1 MASIRSLPV
10 ELLLKIFE
18 ILAVHWIE
26 ERRDYTRDRH
36 LPSVW
41 LTTRSNS
48 QILTCSLVCK
58 QWSEL
63 SLPYVD
69 WLLRLSTANM
79 DGILSFIRQS
89 PTRRANIKHLFVNF
103 PKSSQES
110 EDVNW
115 AALWDVFSEV
125 LKSVGDQLQTM
136 DVMLWWMKRPA
147 PEARIRLP
155 SNLSHLWVR
164 TSSGMTDPVLQN
176 WFTGLE
182 ECKYLRYLHLRDIY
196 TSLSSPAPFALYELI
211 ISAILP
217 PDPAFFSASART
229 LKSLTAF
236 RSASFDGETYLQFW
250 RAFFPLLHL
259 VKDTLEELD
268 MDGRSEDAWLRHVG
282 EDQLVAPIL
291 PRLMTLKL
299 STDFLGNLVDSFPD
313 LRLSSRLVRLKL
325 KNVPITSTT
334 QDTQVR
340 AREFQCN
347 LQHLQRLTIRGS
359 TEDLSIGMA
368 QLVFDPTLRPQRLMR
383 LDTNVTTFKS
393 SEELKSFLQMTQP
406 RMLDISVEKC
416 FEVLDFLLTSG
427 HTIPDIQEM
436 SIAGRFSSS
445 YFSSSS
451 FTKGSCAAKRLN
463 FGFCI
468 SSSFDSQ
475 GFEPLTAYL
484 SGAAWTDQLETLTF
498 ENLASQRP
506 TVQLD
511 SRPWSDHKTLTERLG
526 SRFELKGLGFCSYEE
541 VMKEAVRRTVENDVS
556 L

>member
-1 MASIRSLPV
+1 MASIKSLPA
-10 ELLLKIFE
+10 ELLLQIFE

-41 LTTRSNS
+41 LITCSNS
-48 QILTCSLVCK
+48 QILPCSLVCK

-63 SLPYVD
+63 SLPYVH

-125 LKSVGDQLQTM
+125 LTSVGDQLLTM

-155 SNLSHLWVR
+155 SNLRRLWVR

-176 WFTGLE
+176 WFT
-182 ECKYLRYLHLRDIY
+182 DIY
-196 TSLSSPAPFALYELI
+196 ASLSSPAPFTLYELI

-217 PDPAFFSASART
+217 PDLAFFSASART

-236 RSASFDGETYLQFW
+236 RSASFDSETYLQFW
-250 RAFFPLLHL
+250 HAFFPLLHL

-268 MDGRSEDAWLRHVG
+268 IDGHSEDVWLRYVG
-282 EDQLVAPIL
+282 
-291 PRLMTLKL
+291 RR
-299 STDFLGNLVDSFPD
+299 STYFLGNQVDSFPD
-313 LRLSSRLVRLKL
+313 LHLSSRLARLKL
-325 KNVPITSTT
+325 KNVPITSMT
-334 QDTQVR
+334 QDTQAR

-347 LQHLQRLTIRGS
+347 FQHLQRLTIRGS

-368 QLVFDPTLRPQRLMR
+368 QLVFDPALRPQRLMR

-393 SEELKSFLQMTQP
+393 PEELKSFLQMTQP
-406 RMLDISVEKC
+406 RTLDISVEKC

-427 HTIPDIQEM
+427 HMIPDIQEM

-475 GFEPLTAYL
+475 GFEPLTA
-484 SGAAWTDQLETLTF
+484 
-498 ENLASQRP
+498 
-506 TVQLD
+506 
-511 SRPWSDHKTLTERLG
+511 
-526 SRFELKGLGFCSYEE
+526 
-541 VMKEAVRRTVENDVS
+541 
-556 L
+556 

>member
-1 MASIRSLPV
+1 M
-10 ELLLKIFE
+10 
-18 ILAVHWIE
+18 HWIE

-48 QILTCSLVCK
+48 QILPCSLVCK

-79 DGILSFIRQS
+79 DKILSFIRQS

-155 SNLSHLWVR
+155 SNLSHLWMR

-196 TSLSSPAPFALYELI
+196 TSLSSPAY
-211 ISAILP
+211 AILP

-236 RSASFDGETYLQFW
+236 RSASFDGRSISSIL
-250 RAFFPLLHL
+250 AC
-259 VKDTLEELD
+259 LD

-416 FEVLDFLLTSG
+416 FEVLDFLLASG

-436 SIAGRFSSS
+436 SIVGRFSSS

-463 FGFCI
+463 FGFYI
-468 SSSFDSQ
+468 LSSFDSQ
-475 GFEPLTAYL
+475 GFEPLIAYL
-484 SGAAWTDQLETLTF
+484 SGTAWTD
-498 ENLASQRP
+498 
-506 TVQLD
+506 
-511 SRPWSDHKTLTERLG
+511 
-526 SRFELKGLGFCSYEE
+526 
-541 VMKEAVRRTVENDVS
+541 
-556 L
+556 